1 MWGGQPAS
9 EAAVRGVFSA
19 YYGGSEAVTRLPWRD
34 SQPAQE
40 SPEDQRRLVEAS
52 QAGLLIINFLPAL
65 SCVESSHL
73 TRGWGTQPGY
83 VFQVRLSQPA
93 SQHHTE
99 VTLILLQKAY
109 LEFFTTEEK
118 VVALSE
124 TVQAYPGVTFQAVNR
139 AGLEKTNIAIRQPAA
154 LSWAVFNDREVVQ
167 PTVVEPDTFRVWARE
182 AFRLWQS
189 GWAAL
194 YEEGSEDR
202 TFLEQF
208 PDTLYLV
215 YLVDNDFPR

>member
-65 SCVESSHL
+65 SCVETSHL

-83 VFQVRLSQPA
+83 VFQVRLTQ
-93 SQHHTE
+93 
-99 VTLILLQKAY
+99 
-109 LEFFTTEEK
+109 
-118 VVALSE
+118 LS
-124 TVQAYPGVTFQAVNR
+124 
-139 AGLEKTNIAIRQPAA
+139 
-154 LSWAVFNDREVVQ
+154 
-167 PTVVEPDTFRVWARE
+167 
-182 AFRLWQS
+182 
-189 GWAAL
+189 
-194 YEEGSEDR
+194 
-202 TFLEQF
+202 
-208 PDTLYLV
+208 
-215 YLVDNDFPR
+215 